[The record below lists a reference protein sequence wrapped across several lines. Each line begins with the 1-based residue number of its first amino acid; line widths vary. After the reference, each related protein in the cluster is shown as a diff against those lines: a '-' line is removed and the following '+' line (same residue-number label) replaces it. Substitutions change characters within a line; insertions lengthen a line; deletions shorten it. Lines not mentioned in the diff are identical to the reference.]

1 VVNTLL
7 TELDG
12 LESRGQVY
20 VIGATNRPDMIDPAM
35 CRPGRLDKLL
45 YVDLPTKEERGEILK
60 TITAKMPLQRDGA
73 RGDEAMLS
81 RLAEDVRMQGFSGAD
96 LANLAREAAVG
107 ALKEALRSGRQ
118 RLDGM
123 DGQQL
128 EHARGLGDGAG
139 AGAGS
144 SGSAVQVVITETHF
158 LEALDKVSP
167 SVSVQQR
174 AKYAQLRSRLSG
186 NPAGKGR
193 KAEVNG
199 TQLPNGV
206 GGTDAAGPGPAPGGE
221 GAAMAT

>member
-1 VVNTLL
+1 MVNTLL

-60 TITAKMPLQRDGA
+60 TITAKMPLQRNGA

-81 RLAEDVRMQGFSGAD
+81 RLAEDARMQGFSGAD

-118 RLDGM
+118 RLDGV

-128 EHARGLGDGAG
+128 EHARGLGDASGVG
-139 AGAGS
+139 G

-167 SVSVQQR
+167 SVNVQQR

-206 GGTDAAGPGPAPGGE
+206 GGTDAAGAEREGE

>member
-1 VVNTLL
+1 
-7 TELDG
+7 
-12 LESRGQVY
+12 
-20 VIGATNRPDMIDPAM
+20 MIDPAM

-73 RGDEAMLS
+73 QGDEAMLS
-81 RLAEDVRMQGFSGAD
+81 RLAEDTRMQGFSGAD

-107 ALKEALRSGRQ
+107 ALKEALRSSRQ
-118 RLDGM
+118 RLDGV

-128 EHARGLGDGAG
+128 EHARGLAEGAG
-139 AGAGS
+139 A
-144 SGSAVQVVITETHF
+144 SGSGLQVVITETHF

-206 GGTDAAGPGPAPGGE
+206 GGTDAAGAGPGAEVGGERE